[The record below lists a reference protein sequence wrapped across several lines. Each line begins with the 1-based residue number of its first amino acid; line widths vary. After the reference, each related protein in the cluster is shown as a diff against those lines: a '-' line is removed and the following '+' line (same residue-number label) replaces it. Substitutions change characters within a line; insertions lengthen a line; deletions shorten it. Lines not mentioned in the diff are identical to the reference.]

1 MKFVETPDIKIGMR
15 LARPIYSNQGVLLFD
30 RDSKITAQ
38 AINSIHNFKLL
49 GIYILEPAEPL
60 PPMSEEDKEYERFQT
75 MTVYNIQEEMR
86 KIFINKRQS
95 KLDGIAN
102 SIIHKYGHLDGK
114 IHFYQNLRSRHDFV
128 YRHSLNVAILCA
140 MITHVM
146 NVKLEEQIQTVLAAL
161 LHDIGK
167 VQVSEQMSDVDNLTP
182 EQQEKLWEYQQSA
195 GDLMEAVVNVNGMG
209 VRRIAAQAARAQ
221 IEKDR
226 GGKFN
231 GKLVT
236 GAKILMVA
244 NKYDEIT
251 AMKLGRSYSDSEV
264 RALKEFLADPEV
276 YDPQVVEALIK
287 SIYILFPGV
296 SVELN
301 TGEKALVLAENKSN
315 ILRPVCLCF
324 SDNSILD
331 LGMIVNKGIEIID
344 IVKTLDNRYVMV
356 KPEQLRGQIPQ
367 PGNT

>member
-1 MKFVETPDIKIGMR
+1 LKFVETPDIKIGMR

-30 RDSKITAQ
+30 RDSKISAQ
-38 AINSIHNFKLL
+38 AISSIHNFKLL

-75 MTVYNIQEEMR
+75 MTVYAIQEEMR
-86 KIFINKRQS
+86 KIFINKKQS

-102 SIIHKYGHLDGK
+102 SIIRKYGHLDGK

-146 NVKLEEQIQTVLAAL
+146 NVKLEEQVQTVTAAL

-167 VQVSEQMSDVDNLTP
+167 VQIADQLSDVDVLTE
-182 EQQEKLWEYQQSA
+182 EQQNKLWQYQLSA
-195 GDLMEAVVNVNGMG
+195 GELIESVITLNSMS
-209 VRRIAAQAARAQ
+209 VRRIVAQSAKVQ

-226 GGKFN
+226 GGKIS
-231 GKLVT
+231 GKMVT
-236 GAKILMVA
+236 GAKILTVA
-244 NKYDEIT
+244 NRYDEIT
-251 AMKLGRSYSDSEV
+251 AMKLGKSYSDSEL
-264 RALKEFLADPEV
+264 RALKEFWSDPEV
-276 YDPQVVEALIK
+276 YDPDVVNALIQ
-287 SIYILFPGV
+287 SIHILFPGV

-315 ILRPVCLCF
+315 ILRPLCLCF

-331 LGMIVNKGIEIID
+331 LGLAVNRTIEIMD
-344 IVKTLDNRYVMV
+344 IVKTLDNRYVMM
-356 KPEQLRGQIPQ
+356 KPEQLQGIKSDS
-367 PGNT
+367 NA